1 MLDTHTA
8 FEGMIQGAG
17 IPYAIVL
24 YHVKGNDDREKYN
37 MIKILGTALVRV
49 VPIFIV
55 DAKKEPAH
63 WQVLS
68 RMMMY
73 AHTKS

>member
-1 MLDTHTA
+1 MDTHTA

-24 YHVKGNDDREKYN
+24 YHVKGNDDREKIKYD
-37 MIKILGTALVRV
+37 KILGTALVRV
-49 VPIFIV
+49 VPIFVV
-55 DAKKEPAH
+55 DAKKEPAYR
-63 WQVLS
+63 QVLF